1 MLIKLDDQQLGWMA
15 ADRARFI
22 AVGSRDPLI
31 SAEAARNLAVLA
43 RKAGWHAQATS
54 IALTA
59 AASPGLRGRTAAGG
73 AAPRMTCWPRP
84 WRHWTRVSL
93 LKTHS
98 NALCVPISI
107 CWSSVM

>member
-15 ADRARFI
+15 ADRARVI

-73 AAPRMTCWPRP
+73 AARAALRHLPSGYPRVNTAWMWGLCSRPAWPP
-84 WRHWTRVSL
+84 GCTS
-93 LKTHS
+93 
-98 NALCVPISI
+98 
-107 CWSSVM
+107 